1 MIVTFPHPHLHFQTT
16 LGTKQGSMAQALCFR
31 LMISWKFLWNKTP
44 SPCPSRQERR
54 SANHTR
60 FHVTLP
66 QSPRAPLWSS
76 DTGGGGGTNPSL
88 LFPTHLLNEMKSKTL
103 K

>member
-1 MIVTFPHPHLHFQTT
+1 MTFPHPHRHFQTT
-16 LGTKQGSMAQALCFR
+16 LGTKQGSMAQALCFW
-31 LMISWKFLWNKTP
+31 LMISWKFLWNKTL
-44 SPCPSRQERR
+44 SPCHSRQGQR
-54 SANHTR
+54 STNHTR

-66 QSPRAPLWSS
+66 QNHRAPLWSS
-76 DTGGGGGTNPSL
+76 DTVGGGGTNPSL